1 MNSTAG
7 KLILSALIGAA
18 SCVQADTTVL
28 VDSTQDWAGYMHV
41 YQPDGTTLVSE
52 ESWYAPDLKAGFAD
66 GELILQACPINN
78 PATPNWYVSA
88 GGPGIAGTKSME
100 ATYYVEKGSELSG
113 QNVTFSGTVLNNT
126 LVSPHHSVAF
136 IKDFALDYSS
146 ANTATVPLVNG
157 AFTVSL
163 ATLPGAGRHVQY
175 GFKTFGP
182 NVWPTDVG
190 SKGAVRILNIPS
202 AVTPTIPNGNFE
214 ISGGTGWGT
223 TQGTPTYPTTGG
235 NPTGHTVLNGS
246 GNFTVLYAYINTEKT
261 FTSLGLAPGD
271 TYTLQVDMKLV
282 SGGNMGGVRLEGPLG
297 YVDERFATANLGG
310 TGWATYSFQLTV
322 PTSPVQAK
330 IGLRPGNDSIVAF
343 DNIKILV
350 PGPLRATITQGTSVS
365 WTAPSAVNRYQ
376 PEKAK
381 TLSGPWTIVGTPI
394 IGNTVTSAFD
404 TSKSNH
410 YRVQE
415 SDLISQE
422 VAYNGNFSLADG
434 FVADGW
440 ALLQSQGPTYRATGG
455 RSDNGP
461 CMRIKVQ
468 NVGSETN
475 GSELQQK
482 VNVLQSQNG
491 EVVPGSTYTL
501 SFWTK
506 QISSGP
512 SYEQEY
518 RVYFLGWGSDAENGT
533 WHRFTSTVGGGWE
546 QQIVSGLVAS
556 EWSPEA
562 LIQIVGKTG
571 AVSGDSG
578 EVLIDDVSLA
588 ATRYLPSSVLPAT
601 AVPSVE
607 ISWPAAS
614 GKNYQVQSSVNLA
627 TWSNFGGVVAGNNTI
642 KAVYDPKVL
651 PKKFYKVGKLP

>member
-1 MNSTAG
+1 
-7 KLILSALIGAA
+7 
-18 SCVQADTTVL
+18 
-28 VDSTQDWAGYMHV
+28 
-41 YQPDGTTLVSE
+41 
-52 ESWYAPDLKAGFAD
+52 
-66 GELILQACPINN
+66 
-78 PATPNWYVSA
+78 
-88 GGPGIAGTKSME
+88 ME

-136 IKDFALDYSS
+136 IKDFAPDYSS

-175 GFKTFGP
+175 GFKTYGP

-190 SKGAVRILNIPS
+190 IKGAVRILNVPA
-202 AVTPTIPNGNFE
+202 AVTPSIPNGNLE

-223 TQGTPTYPTTGG
+223 VQGTPTYPTTGG
-235 NPTGHTVLNGS
+235 NPTGHTVLDGT
-246 GNFTVLYAYINTEKT
+246 GNFTVLYAYNNTEKT

-271 TYTLQVDMKLV
+271 TYTLQADMKLV
-282 SGGNMGGVRLEGPLG
+282 SGENMGGVRLEGPLG

-322 PTSPVQAK
+322 PASPVQAK
-330 IGLRPGNDSIVAF
+330 IGLRPGLNSIVAF

-365 WTAPSAVNRYQ
+365 WTAPSTVKRYQ
-376 PEKAK
+376 PEEAK
-381 TLSGPWTIVGTPI
+381 FLSGPWTIVGSPVF
-394 IGNTVTSAFD
+394 GNTVTSTFD

-422 VAYNGNFSLADG
+422 VAYNGDFSLFDG
-434 FVADGW
+434 FGADGW
-440 ALLQSQGPTYRATGG
+440 ASLQSQGPTYLATGG

-475 GSELQQK
+475 GSELQQ
-482 VNVLQSQNG
+482 NTDYYLNENG
-491 EVVPGSTYTL
+491 GIVPGNSHTL

-512 SYEQEY
+512 SYEQQC
-518 RVYFLGWGSDAENGT
+518 RVYFLDGAYEPQNGT
-533 WHRFTSTVGGGWE
+533 WHRFTAAVGGGWE
-546 QQIVSGLVAS
+546 QQIVSGLVA
-556 EWSPEA
+556 PDGATEA
-562 LIQIVGKTG
+562 LIQIIGKTG
-571 AVSGDSG
+571 AVTGDSG

-588 ATRYLPSSVLPAT
+588 ATTYLPNRVLPAT
-601 AVPSVE
+601 AVASVE
-607 ISWPAAS
+607 ISWPAAM

-627 TWSNFGGVVAGNNTI
+627 TWSNFGGVVAGDNTI

-651 PKKFYKVGKLP
+651 SRKFYKVSKLP